1 METSTGQSKVKAKAS
16 LMSDLNN
23 IQDKNSKEYR
33 DKIRELET
41 ALGVKEVNIFGTA
54 NRSIFEENLDEMSE
68 MQMQALA
75 RRLYIDQSGSKPM
88 LKKRLMKQ
96 FDTQNVASRSYF
108 SPQPQQKELFSDEQ
122 KIAMNKILNG

>member
-1 METSTGQSKVKAKAS
+1 
-16 LMSDLNN
+16 MSDLNN

>member
-1 METSTGQSKVKAKAS
+1 MEISTGQSKVKGKAS

-33 DKIRELET
+33 GKIRELET

>member
-1 METSTGQSKVKAKAS
+1 MEISTGQSKVKAKAS
-16 LMSDLNN
+16 LISDLNN

-33 DKIRELET
+33 NKIRELET

-54 NRSIFEENLDEMSE
+54 NRSIFEENLDAMSE

-108 SPQPQQKELFSDEQ
+108 SPQPQQKELFSEEQ